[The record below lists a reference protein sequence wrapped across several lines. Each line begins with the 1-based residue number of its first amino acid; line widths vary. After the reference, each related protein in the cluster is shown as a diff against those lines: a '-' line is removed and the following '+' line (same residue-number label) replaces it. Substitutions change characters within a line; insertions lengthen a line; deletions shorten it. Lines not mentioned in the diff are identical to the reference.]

1 MSKFTVMKKNK
12 SITTTVCGK
21 FPGIQL
27 KGKEQY
33 AKLYHYTSFET
44 FIKIWLGKKLKFGIV
59 ENVNDINEAQQSF
72 STPCPLNRS
81 IEEIKQAG
89 IRVNKVIEELS
100 FYKQISLTKNY
111 DSYLKGCMSP
121 MMWGHY
127 GDKRKGVCI
136 ELDFSKLNFTQ
147 NMIWGNVR
155 YTNELKATI
164 DIPYN
169 LNSKKD
175 IRNFIMKNKKEI
187 FFTKSTDWKGENEFR
202 IVSNNR
208 DYLDISNAISAI
220 YVTDCHSEVCK
231 FIEELVKDSIE
242 VQLFCYTQSC
252 SRKVPIV
259 TNAKARRE
267 QEEAAKNNPNNI
279 LNTL

>member
-1 MSKFTVMKKNK
+1 MKKR

-21 FPGIQL
+21 FPGTKLQ
-27 KGKEQY
+27 GKEQY

-44 FIKIWLGKKLKFGIV
+44 FVKIWLSKKLKFGTV
-59 ENVNDINEAQQSF
+59 ENVNDINEVQQSLT
-72 STPCPLNRS
+72 TPCALNKS

-89 IRVNKVIEELS
+89 RRINRTKEELRL
-100 FYKQISLTKNY
+100 YKQISLTKDY

-136 ELDFSKLNFTQ
+136 ELDFSRLNLTP
-147 NMIWGNVR
+147 NMIWGNVI
-155 YTNELKATI
+155 YTNELKAAI
-164 DIPYN
+164 HIPYN
-169 LNSKKD
+169 LNSEKD
-175 IRNFIMKNKKEI
+175 IKSFIMKNKKDI
-187 FFTKSTDWKGENEFR
+187 FFTKSIDWKGENEFR
-202 IVSNNR
+202 IISKEC

-220 YVTDCHSEVCK
+220 YVTNCHSEVCK
-231 FIEELVKDSIE
+231 FVEELVKDNIE
-242 VQLFCYTQSC
+242 VKLFCYIQSP

-279 LNTL
+279 LNTP

>member
-1 MSKFTVMKKNK
+1 MKNNK
-12 SITTTVCGK
+12 MITTTVCGK
-21 FPGIQL
+21 FPGTQL

-33 AKLYHYTSFET
+33 TKLYHYTSFET
-44 FIKIWLGKKLKFGIV
+44 FVKIWLSKKLKFGTV
-59 ENVNDINEAQQSF
+59 ENVNDINEVQQSLT
-72 STPCPLNRS
+72 TPCALNRS
-81 IEEIKQAG
+81 IEEIKQACRRINK
-89 IRVNKVIEELS
+89 IREELGL
-100 FYKQISLTKNY
+100 YKQISLAKDY

-127 GDKRKGVCI
+127 GNKRKGVCI

-155 YTNELKATI
+155 YTNELKAAI

-169 LNSKKD
+169 LNNEKD
-175 IRNFIMKNKKEI
+175 IRSFVMKNKKEI

-202 IVSNNR
+202 IISKNCE
-208 DYLDISNAISAI
+208 YLDISNAISAI
-220 YVTDCHSEVCK
+220 YVTDCHDEVCK
-231 FIEELVKDSIE
+231 FVEELVKDSIE
-242 VQLFCYTQSC
+242 VKLFCYIQSC

-279 LNTL
+279 LNAL

>member
-1 MSKFTVMKKNK
+1 
-12 SITTTVCGK
+12 
-21 FPGIQL
+21 
-27 KGKEQY
+27 
-33 AKLYHYTSFET
+33 
-44 FIKIWLGKKLKFGIV
+44 
-59 ENVNDINEAQQSF
+59 
-72 STPCPLNRS
+72 
-81 IEEIKQAG
+81 
-89 IRVNKVIEELS
+89 
-100 FYKQISLTKNY
+100 
-111 DSYLKGCMSP
+111 